1 MKDKYNLEYLLFFM
15 FDTAKNN
22 DGKRKEELISRLP
35 KYNIKKARKNI
46 QGKSDTTT
54 IEIDSTYV
62 RIISNDVKEIIE
74 LVGVIKE
81 IYGYRFKKFGDEDI
95 LTSRCDVKDSSISLY
110 EYVKFIQETIES
122 NLDFNSYKI
131 IDVDYLEILDNG
143 LIIRNGLRIIPHGI
157 KISTTRL
164 NGDENL
170 EESIATLKKYTELK
184 IDNFYKRVEKK
195 NDSAKR

>member
-1 MKDKYNLEYLLFFM
+1 M
-15 FDTAKNN
+15 
-22 DGKRKEELISRLP
+22 
-35 KYNIKKARKNI
+35 
-46 QGKSDTTT
+46 
-54 IEIDSTYV
+54 
-62 RIISNDVKEIIE
+62 
-74 LVGVIKE
+74 
-81 IYGYRFKKFGDEDI
+81 
-95 LTSRCDVKDSSISLY
+95 
-110 EYVKFIQETIES
+110 
-122 NLDFNSYKI
+122 
-131 IDVDYLEILDNG
+131 DYLEILDNG